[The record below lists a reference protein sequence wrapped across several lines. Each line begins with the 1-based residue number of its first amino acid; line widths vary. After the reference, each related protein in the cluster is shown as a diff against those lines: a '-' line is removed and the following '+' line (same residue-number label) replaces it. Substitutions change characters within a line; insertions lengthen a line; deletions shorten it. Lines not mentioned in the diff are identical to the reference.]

1 MLKFKRLD
9 SPSGFVH
16 PFSMENTTKKKPK
29 AKEAADVFAGSSKT
43 VGALTSGLAI
53 LRFLARVEGS
63 VGMTQVARELG
74 LNPSTCFNLLK
85 TMVHER
91 LVTFD
96 PASKTY
102 ALGLGFIELAHNAL
116 EKAHYSRL
124 VRPHLEEL
132 ASAYAVTAT
141 LWQRSG
147 EERVVL
153 VGRVDS
159 DHALRVHMSI
169 GQRLPLYIAA
179 LGRVMAAHSGLSRSE
194 LRQKFN
200 ELKWQNPPSF
210 ETYLS
215 DIEATRE
222 RGYAVD
228 IDRYVRGVTTI
239 SAPIFTEPG
248 MPSMAIS
255 AVGFTAQISDTV
267 VSEIGRY
274 LSETSQRI
282 SAAFNVLPKR

>member
-1 MLKFKRLD
+1 
-9 SPSGFVH
+9 
-16 PFSMENTTKKKPK
+16 MENTAKKISK
-29 AKEAADVFAGSSKT
+29 AKKTLDVSTASSKT

-96 PASKTY
+96 PVNKTY
-102 ALGLGFIELAHNAL
+102 SLGLGFIELANNAL
-116 EKAHYSRL
+116 EKAQYSRL
-124 VRPHLEEL
+124 VRPYLEEL

-147 EERVVL
+147 NDRVVL

-179 LGRVMAAHSGLSRSE
+179 LGRVMAAHSGLNRSE

-210 ETYLS
+210 ETYLGE
-215 DIEATRE
+215 IEATRQQ
-222 RGYAVD
+222 GYAVD

-255 AVGFTAQISDTV
+255 AVSFTAQISDGV
-267 VSEIGRY
+267 VAEIGQY
-274 LSETSQRI
+274 LSETAQRI
-282 SAAFNVLPKR
+282 SAAFITALPKR